1 MTRLKKELDWPRA
14 LTCQSEPDLPF
25 YRQRIAPKIPT
36 RDTFRFEVAAS
47 GLPFPLR
54 RTTTVPDPSSP
65 AMDPAAAA
73 LGAAPAAGAPPPGA
87 AAGEQQ
93 VAPRVERLSAGVQ
106 QQLNLEGMRTRA
118 VGLYKAI
125 SRILEDFDVI
135 ARTNPSASPKW

>member
-1 MTRLKKELDWPRA
+1 
-14 LTCQSEPDLPF
+14 
-25 YRQRIAPKIPT
+25 
-36 RDTFRFEVAAS
+36 
-47 GLPFPLR
+47 
-54 RTTTVPDPSSP
+54 
-65 AMDPAAAA
+65 MDPAAAT

-93 VAPRVERLSAGVQ
+93 AAPRVERLSAGVQ
-106 QQLNLEGMRTRA
+106 QQLNLEGMRARA